1 MQGSLVL
8 ASVTGP
14 DTDIPLIISRN
25 SGISLTSFCSRPLL
39 GLLLSEGNYNQFSFG
54 NFMKS
59 LRKPENTL
67 QCLGST
73 QVYGVKDEYPRLQ
86 MRLSSPK
93 ASFAVFPSLE
103 RVPPLSLAANHFSTH
118 AQRANPQA

>member
-25 SGISLTSFCSRPLL
+25 SGISLTSFCSRPLV

-67 QCLGST
+67 QCLGTTHT
-73 QVYGVKDEYPRLQ
+73 QRL
-86 MRLSSPK
+86 RS
-93 ASFAVFPSLE
+93 E
-103 RVPPLSLAANHFSTH
+103 G
-118 AQRANPQA
+118 